1 VGRKGDVHFTVKN
14 VIAEER
20 RLSHFFDARSV
31 FGTKP
36 APDALPLKRKS
47 NQRSIADENAH

>member
-1 VGRKGDVHFTVKN
+1 

-31 FGTKP
+31 FGPKP
-36 APDALPLKRKS
+36 APEALPPKRKS

>member
-1 VGRKGDVHFTVKN
+1 VRGGKGAIVHFTVKN

-31 FGTKP
+31 FGPKP
-36 APDALPLKRKS
+36 APEALPLKRKS
-47 NQRSIADENAH
+47 N